1 VEENVE
7 DNEPEP
13 MDMDDYQDGG
23 YEKEEEADAGQE
35 RGDLHKPAQGKDN
48 DTGTRTSGSKIPVR
62 IIMVQRGR
70 CSTSKHPWSSTI
82 KIKSDLLS

>member
-23 YEKEEEADAGQE
+23 YEKEEEVDAG
-35 RGDLHKPAQGKDN
+35 
-48 DTGTRTSGSKIPVR
+48 
-62 IIMVQRGR
+62 
-70 CSTSKHPWSSTI
+70 
-82 KIKSDLLS
+82 